1 MIKEGMFVRCP
12 IDREH
17 PRNPRIFATGKVL
30 GINLF
35 NETAHIKFADPF
47 EQKKFFEY
55 IPDEVHEV
63 PIEALDHCH
72 LFKGSAVKVNGK
84 TAIVVE
90 YKGKEEDY
98 YEYYLQD
105 LVTREYSCVNEKYL
119 ISSFISGSA
128 NPTHQLKKYEFQNPC
143 WYLGR
148 QIVKDTMNILDNSIL
163 GFKELAGCKL
173 YLKAFQLNTI
183 MQCLQND
190 RCRYMLADE
199 VGLGKTIEA
208 CSVLKIFLTNKM
220 SQKVLITVPKSLIAQ
235 WRTELLFKFGLL
247 EGDNGNGNYILLIA
261 VEDLKKDICVSSWN
275 FVIVDEVHNY
285 LRIGACYEYIHTLSR
300 NADNVILLSA
310 TPIQQRQEEYLDL
323 LRLILPD
330 KYDEMSLETF
340 GVLVEKQNKISRLT
354 YSLLDEVDSFKNE
367 LLPEIEAED
376 PHEDED
382 VQEELEVI
390 EENLS
395 DLADIIDDAK
405 LFDMVSRLDTSA
417 EDFGIYDI
425 QVIVS
430 YICDNFQIERNI
442 IRGRRAVLGVYP
454 KDPEGEFAE
463 RSLCEI
469 TYEIN
474 EETNYYENEAYR
486 QLKEWIL
493 AQEGELDEDN
503 VKEIVQP
510 LIEAFF
516 SSPWAYVSRL
526 NSLKKKEDIP
536 VEVIKTATRWL
547 DEEIDAVKNLANIM
561 DDVETHPSRLIKL
574 VHYIDEELFGK
585 KVVVFTDQIET
596 FDAYYDVLRGIF
608 GDEVTGFSESID
620 RDEAEINI
628 YRFQSDPDCK
638 ILVCDKSGG
647 EGRNLQ
653 IADYIVHIDLP
664 WNINTIEQRIGRLD
678 RMGRNVEKQVISVVI
693 HSINSYEEQIFRFWD
708 DGLNV
713 FNQSLSGLEI
723 IMNDINHKITD
734 SIKTDFEFGLY
745 RLIPELIKEA
755 ENMRETV
762 QREQIFDT
770 AAMRYRPL
778 YLQLER
784 LLYNYQ
790 FNENKMFADTM
801 MSWASLAGF
810 GVLQK
815 GEKEGV
821 VAFDENNF
829 SVRSAQN
836 SFLIPP
842 NWDYYM
848 SKKQNEVIIK
858 AQRGLEEEKE
868 KHVTRNNRL
877 IMGTFDRQ
885 MAIENDYIH
894 FYAPGDEIFDCIV
907 ENAMSSYKGMCAAF
921 AVESC
926 VNWKGFVYTYSIEP
940 NEKLLLEA
948 GVSLYALGMFRQY
961 LASSMQVVP
970 VGFSAYSNVPDKTVL
985 SEHKRV
991 SQMGYFNQDD
1001 TIDHLG
1007 RRGKEN
1013 GFLGIP
1019 SRFRASNLDWFKSQ
1033 YPEEKWEK
1041 LVDQSSLIARKRARE
1056 NFQKES
1062 NISGAKE
1069 MIDQILSMKESHANY
1084 YSVKGKESI
1093 KELKQQ
1099 YEIIYESLSKPI
1111 IRLES
1116 ACFLWLVKN
1125 ENRVRNK
1132 RD

>member
-12 IDREH
+12 VDRENPH
-17 PRNPRIFATGKVL
+17 NPRVFATGKVL
-30 GINLF
+30 SVNLF

-47 EQKKFFEY
+47 DQKKYFEY
-55 IPDEVHEV
+55 IPDEVQEA
-63 PIEALDHCH
+63 PLEALDHCH
-72 LFKGSAVKVNGK
+72 LFKDSMVKYGRK

-90 YKGKEEDY
+90 YKRKEDDF

-105 LVTREYSCVNEKYL
+105 STTKEYCLINEKDL
-119 ISSFISGSA
+119 TASFISGSA

-163 GFKELAGCKL
+163 GFKELAGCKI

-183 MQCLQND
+183 MQCLQDD

-208 CSVLKIFLTNKM
+208 CSVLKIFLSNKAN
-220 SQKVLITVPKSLIAQ
+220 QNVLITAPRSLVAQ

-247 EGDNGNGNYILLIA
+247 EGENENDNYISLVA
-261 VEDLKKDICVSSWN
+261 VEDLRKDDCATEWN
-275 FVIVDEVHNY
+275 FVVVDEVHNY
-285 LRIGACYEYIHTLSR
+285 LKRRDKYEYIHALSR
-300 NADNVILLSA
+300 NSDNVILLSA

-330 KYDEMSLETF
+330 KYDGISLADF
-340 GVLVEKQNKISRLT
+340 ADLVEKQNKISRLT

-367 LLPEIEAED
+367 LLPEIDSES

-390 EENLS
+390 QENLN
-395 DLADIIDDAK
+395 DLADIVNDSK
-405 LFDMVSRLDTSA
+405 LFDMVSRVDTTT
-417 EDFGIYDI
+417 EDFGLYSI
-425 QVIVS
+425 QVIIS

-454 KDPEGEFAE
+454 KDSEGEFAE
-463 RSLCEI
+463 RAIHEI
-469 TYEIN
+469 KYEIN

-493 AQEGELDEDN
+493 SQEGKLDDSS
-503 VKEIVQP
+503 VTEIIQP

-516 SSPWAYVSRL
+516 SSPWAYNSRLSNIGSKVNIPEEVSR
-526 NSLKKKEDIP
+526 
-536 VEVIKTATRWL
+536 TASRWL
-547 DEEIDAVKNLANIM
+547 DDEIETVNNLSNIM
-561 DDVETHPSRLIKL
+561 DDVECHPSRLIKL
-574 VHYIDEELFGK
+574 VNYIDEELFGK
-585 KVVVFTDQIET
+585 KIVVFTDQIET
-596 FDAYYDVLRGIF
+596 FDAYYDVLKRVF
-608 GDEVTGFSESID
+608 GEEVTGFSESLD

-628 YRFQSDPDCK
+628 YRFQSDSECK
-638 ILVCDKSGG
+638 ILICDKSGG

-653 IADYIVHIDLP
+653 IADYVIHIDLP

-678 RMGRNVEKQVISVVI
+678 RMGRNVEMPVTSIVI
-693 HSINSYEEQIFRFWD
+693 HTVESYEEQLFKFWH

-713 FNQSLSGLEI
+713 FGQSLSGLEI
-723 IMNDINHKITD
+723 IMNDINNKIIE
-734 SIKTDFEFGLY
+734 SIKLDFEFGLY

-755 ENMRETV
+755 EAMRETV

-770 AAMRYRPL
+770 AAMRFRPL
-778 YLQLER
+778 YLQLEK
-784 LLYNYQ
+784 LLLNYQ
-790 FNENKMFADTM
+790 FNENELFANTM

-810 GVLQK
+810 GELHYGK
-815 GEKEGV
+815 NDGF

-842 NWDYYM
+842 NWDHYI
-848 SKKQNEVIIK
+848 SKKQNEVVIK

-868 KHVTRNNRL
+868 KNTTHSNRT

-885 MAIENDYIH
+885 IAIKNDYIH

-907 ENAMSSYKGMCAAF
+907 ENAMRSYKGMCTAF
-921 AVESC
+921 AAQSC
-926 VNWKGFVYTYSIEP
+926 VDWQGFIYTYSIEP
-940 NEKLLLEA
+940 NERLLLDE
-948 GVSLYALGMFRQY
+948 GVSLYALGVFRQY
-961 LASSMQVVP
+961 LASSIQVIP
-970 VGFSAYSNVPDKTVL
+970 VGFSAYSEVPDKIVL
-985 SEHKRV
+985 SEHKRLT
-991 SQMGYFNQDD
+991 QMGYFNRSD

-1007 RRGKEN
+1007 RRGKGD

-1019 SRFRASNLDWFKSQ
+1019 SRFRASNLDWFKGQ
-1033 YPEEKWEK
+1033 YSEEKWEK
-1041 LVDQSSLIARKRARE
+1041 LVDQSSQIARKRARE
-1056 NFQKES
+1056 RFQKES
-1062 NISGAKE
+1062 NLSGAKE

-1084 YSVKGKESI
+1084 YGTVDVDSI

-1099 YEIIYESLSKPI
+1099 YETIYESLSKPI

-1116 ACFLWLVKN
+1116 ACFVWLLK
-1125 ENRVRNK
+1125 
-1132 RD
+1132 